1 MELENYRSVGT
12 ALEDRCKHKCRQHAG
27 RVREDGAIPES
38 RFSPTSLS
46 IRTAAEYRFNAALG
60 ISYRIEASTDF
71 TNWTTIETNIIGAGG
86 VMTRFYSIE
95 GQPRR
100 FFRSRRN

>member
-1 MELENYRSVGT
+1 MMMAQSYCGKGVFTLF
-12 ALEDRCKHKCRQHAG
+12 L
-27 RVREDGAIPES
+27 
-38 RFSPTSLS
+38 
-46 IRTAAEYRFNAALG
+46 AAVEYRFKAALG

-71 TNWTTIETNIIGAGG
+71 ANWTTIETNIIGAGDLI
-86 VMTRFYSIE
+86 TRFHFSE

>member
-1 MELENYRSVGT
+1 MRAPD
-12 ALEDRCKHKCRQHAG
+12 AL
-27 RVREDGAIPES
+27 S
-38 RFSPTSLS
+38 S

>member
-1 MELENYRSVGT
+1 MMM
-12 ALEDRCKHKCRQHAG
+12 AQ
-27 RVREDGAIPES
+27 
-38 RFSPTSLS
+38 SPCGKGVFTLF
-46 IRTAAEYRFNAALG
+46 RAAAEYRINAALG
-60 ISYRIEASTDF
+60 ISYRIEASTDLA
-71 TNWTTIETNIIGAGG
+71 NWTTIETNIIGAGG

>member
-1 MELENYRSVGT
+1 MDAQRS
-12 ALEDRCKHKCRQHAG
+12 RRQSTLRKKG
-27 RVREDGAIPES
+27 SIQES
-38 RFSPTSLS
+38 RSFPTSLS
-46 IRTAAEYRFNAALG
+46 IRTAAEYRFNAALV

-71 TNWTTIETNIIGAGG
+71 ANWTTIETNIIGAGG
-86 VMTRFYSIE
+86 VMTRFHSIE

>member
-1 MELENYRSVGT
+1 M
-12 ALEDRCKHKCRQHAG
+12 AG
-27 RVREDGAIPES
+27 
-38 RFSPTSLS
+38 
-46 IRTAAEYRFNAALG
+46 EYRFNAALG
-60 ISYRIEASTDF
+60 ISYRIESSTDF
-71 TNWTTIETNIIGAGG
+71 ANGTTIETNIIGAGG

>member
-1 MELENYRSVGT
+1 MAILSLMAGIVRTGSLLEFRSP
-12 ALEDRCKHKCRQHAG
+12 D
-27 RVREDGAIPES
+27 
-38 RFSPTSLS
+38 
-46 IRTAAEYRFNAALG
+46 G

-71 TNWTTIETNIIGAGG
+71 THWTTIETNLIGAGG

>member
-1 MELENYRSVGT
+1 M
-12 ALEDRCKHKCRQHAG
+12 
-27 RVREDGAIPES
+27 DGDGFDDGFEVS
-38 RFSPTSLS
+38 TGFSPTSAASTPDALSS

-71 TNWTTIETNIIGAGG
+71 TNWTTIKTDIIGAGG

>member
-1 MELENYRSVGT
+1 MMAQSPCGKGVFTLFR
-12 ALEDRCKHKCRQHAG
+12 AAAEDR
-27 RVREDGAIPES
+27 I
-38 RFSPTSLS
+38 
-46 IRTAAEYRFNAALG
+46 NAALG
-60 ISYRIEASTDF
+60 ISYRIEASTDLA
-71 TNWTTIETNIIGAGG
+71 NWTTIETNIIGAGG